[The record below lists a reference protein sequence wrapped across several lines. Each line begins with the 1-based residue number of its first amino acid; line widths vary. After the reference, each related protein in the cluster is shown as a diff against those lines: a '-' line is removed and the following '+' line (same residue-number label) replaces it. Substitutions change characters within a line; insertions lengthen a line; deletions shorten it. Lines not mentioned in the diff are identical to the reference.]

1 MPCSWPLPALLRHVI
16 LGGAAFLVLL
26 AQTVRS
32 AGGDPVAGAQQFGA
46 CAACHS
52 FEPGRNCIGPSLAG
66 IPGRNAGTAGGFCRY
81 WQTLKDSST
90 VWDEQT
96 LDAWLTDPRA
106 FLPGTRMV
114 FRGVPDPQARADLI
128 AYLAQAGPQGP
139 AQQPDGM
146 GMAGGEL
153 PDLKRIGAENRVT
166 AIRHCADGY
175 DVTTADGATATFW
188 ETNLRFK
195 TDSSDRGP
203 ERGKPVIVGA
213 GMVGDR
219 ASVIFAAPEEISA
232 YIVPGC

>member
-96 LDAWLTDPRA
+96 LDVWLTDPQA
-106 FLPGTRMV
+106 FLLGSRML
-114 FRGVPDPQARADLI
+114 FCGVRDLRARADLI
-128 AYLAQAGPQGP
+128 AYLAQAGQGSQ
-139 AQQPDGM
+139 AQQPGDMGM
-146 GMAGGEL
+146 GGGDL
-153 PDLKRIGAENRVT
+153 PDLKQA
-166 AIRHCADGY
+166 
-175 DVTTADGATATFW
+175 
-188 ETNLRFK
+188 
-195 TDSSDRGP
+195 
-203 ERGKPVIVGA
+203 
-213 GMVGDR
+213 
-219 ASVIFAAPEEISA
+219 
-232 YIVPGC
+232 